1 VRRRLEDLETNALII
16 EMKEEAERLEMKR
29 KSMLSM
35 TSGSRAPSS
44 AAGQPGENS
53 LLRKSAKL

>member
-1 VRRRLEDLETNALII
+1 MRRRLEDLETDALII

-44 AAGQPGENS
+44 AAGKPGENS